1 MCNINLYHIVGKA
14 NYATFKV
21 WKKLVEQQDF
31 SIPWF
36 SPQVPNNQGKEE
48 VTLVLSSL

>member
-1 MCNINLYHIVGKA
+1 MQHSK
-14 NYATFKV
+14 FE
-21 WKKLVEQQDF
+21 KKLVEQQDF

-36 SPQVPNNQGKEE
+36 SPQVSNNQGKKQ